1 MEELKYNPLDI
12 QKLIFKDKENVSNY
26 INVSI
31 EEMDY
36 IMELAIKYQQLHETW
51 YKGIENKE
59 PTILFLRKCKE
70 IIEDVKPDYRKAMM

>member
-1 MEELKYNPLDI
+1 MKELKYNPLEI

-26 INVSI
+26 TNVSI

-36 IMELAIKYQQLHETW
+36 MMELAIKYQQLHEVW
-51 YKGIENKE
+51 FKGIENQE

-70 IIEDVKPDYRKAMM
+70 VIEEVKPKYRKVMT

>member
-12 QKLIFKDKENVSNY
+12 QKLFFKDKENVSNY